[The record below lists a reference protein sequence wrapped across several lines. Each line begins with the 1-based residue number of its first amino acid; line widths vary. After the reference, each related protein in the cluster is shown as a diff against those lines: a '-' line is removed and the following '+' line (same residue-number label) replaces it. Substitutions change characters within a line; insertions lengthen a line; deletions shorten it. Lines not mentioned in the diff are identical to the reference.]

1 MRQPPRNPLSER
13 IQFNKNSL
21 WPDTENLLGGYNLEK
36 CDTYRNF
43 RDLFLEMKN
52 ADIGITPQ
60 IKDFREH
67 STFLTILI
75 SPLGN
80 RVASPKVVRSLPVSQ
95 TRQSIFMLMPIVP
108 KKFDKLRLGGGH
120 SESSESSVASGSE
133 CGFSGVLSNRL
144 RYIACAKIIC
154 DGSQVQT
161 TACKLEALIWRL
173 FSGGVRAGRWGQRI
187 VSAVSI
193 T

>member
-108 KKFDKLRLGGGH
+108 KKFDKLRLGGGTANPANPAWP
-120 SESSESSVASGSE
+120 VAANAVSLE
-133 CGFSGVLSNRL
+133 CSA
-144 RYIACAKIIC
+144 IACATLPALK
-154 DGSQVQT
+154 SF
-161 TACKLEALIWRL
+161 AMEARSKPLPVNSKR
-173 FSGGVRAGRWGQRI
+173 
-187 VSAVSI
+187 
-193 T
+193 